1 LTLSGSGTLDITNNS
16 LAINYGTAADP
27 VATIRGYLKS
37 AYNGGIWTGPGLT
50 SSAVAAQVAATIA
63 AHTGGVYGIG
73 YVDGGV
79 DPNQARNAVV
89 KAVGNQIVYTPALI
103 GDANLDGSVTFI
115 DLGIVAQNL
124 GAINSDWEHGD
135 FNYDGT
141 TNFLD
146 IGLLAQNLS
155 KTVLNT
161 PLDEMIADPSAAVT
175 AQWNL
180 AVAEL
185 AANETEPANLPEPG
199 MMGVMAIGAGGLLV
213 RRRRRRA

>member
-1 LTLSGSGTLDITNNS
+1 VDTNQ
-16 LAINYGTAADP
+16 
-27 VATIRGYLKS
+27 
-37 AYNGGIWTGPGLT
+37 
-50 SSAVAAQVAATIA
+50 SSDAFVQ
-63 AHTGGVYGIG
+63 
-73 YVDGGV
+73 
-79 DPNQARNAVV
+79 
-89 KAVGNQIVYTPALI
+89 AVGNQIVYTPALI

-135 FNYDGT
+135 FNYDGSV
-141 TNFLD
+141 NFLD
-146 IGLLAQNLS
+146 IGLLAQNLN

-185 AANETEPANLPEPG
+185 AANETEPADLPEPRVLSLLAVG
-199 MMGVMAIGAGGLLV
+199 ALGLMA
-213 RRRRRRA
+213 RRRRRRGATHG